1 MTASCPLSDWIRF
14 VTLPPP
20 FSVRIGQLKIGKVDL
35 CMILGPKVGVLP
47 SFVAKIV
54 GNGYC
59 TETSVQPA
67 TVEVREYCIRVCS
80 FREPE

>member
-1 MTASCPLSDWIRF
+1 
-14 VTLPPP
+14 
-20 FSVRIGQLKIGKVDL
+20 
-35 CMILGPKVGVLP
+35 MILGPKVGVLP
-47 SFVAKIV
+47 SLNFVAKIV
-54 GNGYC
+54 GNSYC